1 MIGSSDFQDIERT
14 LGLAFIDED
23 LTFTSAEMRPA
34 DVSFLDED
42 DIREIHEEEDEA

>member
-14 LGLAFIDED
+14 LMAFIDED